1 MTLEPSIDP
10 AGHLCFSF
18 SQAEYEDV
26 EGQYEALSYTWGEPR
41 FEHRLYDISK
51 GHEAVMLIT
60 ANLDAALRKLRY
72 KLETRVIWVDAVCIN
87 QRDDEEKATQIPL
100 MASIYHG
107 ARRVV
112 AWLGPVVQNSDEE
125 QGMKQLEI
133 LSRQSR
139 HFDDQLENRFHRNA
153 IGLERHSQNIA
164 DFLSLSW
171 FSRLWIIQE
180 IVLNIDVV
188 LLCGDTQMTWAR
200 LIAALKNLRTH
211 DETWK
216 HIVAHRRQIA
226 SLEAIADLWLLHSR
240 VGNEPLERLEAW
252 QPEECFIDLMD
263 QFPGFGCA
271 DDRDR
276 IFALFNL
283 SSGITDKLFRQ
294 GTINMSVD
302 YSKPTHQTY
311 ATFALA
317 CLRSGQYNCERIFN
331 AILLRQYAHQDVN
344 CVSWAPD
351 WRREPEKEMHNVG
364 LSTWIHVCYYGHLH
378 SNKVLIMLYGY
389 LDLARRYDYSI
400 VDLKI
405 AQGAGN
411 EVDDFFSAVLEALS
425 SLGQDVHNERLD
437 NCRQSDQVWIAVR
450 SLMSI
455 LPRVFLPSDMNRE
468 GVNREGVSHLLHSYL
483 EFVRKGSS
491 SHPSKQASVSLTWLR
506 RQLVEAT
513 KGSRFFSASI
523 PGSTT
528 KVIGFGNNKVEEGD
542 RIVSFGA
549 RTLDGSSPALILRP
563 VRTLS
568 NEALAQAELEMDN
581 EDGLDLSQEDDGM
594 VYSYRLIGSVRTT
607 DLQVDESSTSAKTW
621 KRRRSVWL
629 E

>member
-10 AGHLCFSF
+10 AGDLCFSF
-18 SQAEYEDV
+18 SQAPYEDV

-72 KLETRVIWVDAVCIN
+72 KLETRVIWADAVCIN
-87 QRDDEEKATQIPL
+87 QRDDEEKASQIPL
-100 MASIYHG
+100 MANIYNG

-112 AWLGPVVQNSDEE
+112 AWLGPVVQNSGEE
-125 QGMKQLEI
+125 QGMKQLDI
-133 LSRQSR
+133 LSRPSR
-139 HFDDQLENRFHRNA
+139 HVANQLESRLRRDA
-153 IGLERHSQNIA
+153 ITLERHSRNVA
-164 DFLSLSW
+164 SFLSLSW
-171 FSRLWIIQE
+171 FSRLWVVQE

-188 LLCGDTQMTWAR
+188 LLCGDTKMTWAR
-200 LIAALKNLRTH
+200 LIAALENLRTH

-226 SLEAIADLWLLHSR
+226 TLEAIANLWLLHSG
-240 VGNEPLERLEAW
+240 VGNERLPMFGLSERHR
-252 QPEECFIDLMD
+252 EESFIDLMD
-263 QFPGFGCA
+263 HFRGFGCA

-283 SSGITDKLFRQ
+283 SSGITDKPFRQ

-302 YSKPTHQTY
+302 YSKPIHQTY

-317 CLRSGQYNCERIFN
+317 CLRSSQYNCEKIFN

-351 WRREPEKEMHNVG
+351 WRREPEEGILDVEC
-364 LSTWIHVCYYGHLH
+364 STWLEVCYHGHLH
-378 SNKVLIMLYGY
+378 SNKVLIMLYG
-389 LDLARRYDYSI
+389 DLVPGSSHDYSI

-411 EVDDFFSAVLEALS
+411 EIDNFFSAVLEALS
-425 SLGQDVHNERLD
+425 LVVQDG
-437 NCRQSDQVWIAVR
+437 SDSRGDGWLIPGRDWTAR
-450 SLMSI
+450 SLKNL
-455 LPRVFLPSDMNRE
+455 LPRVFPMSDIDRE
-468 GVNREGVSHLLHSYL
+468 EELHLLHSYL

-491 SHPSKQASVSLTWLR
+491 SHPSKQASGSLTGLR

-513 KGSRFFSASI
+513 KNTCFFAASI

-542 RIVSFGA
+542 RIVSWGIESI
-549 RTLDGSSPALILRP
+549 DDSSFAFILRP

-568 NEALAQAELEMDN
+568 NEALAQAEFEMN
-581 EDGLDLSQEDDGM
+581 IKYELDLSQEDDGM
-594 VYSYRLIGSVRTT
+594 VYSYRLIGSARTI
-607 DLQVDESSTSAKTW
+607 DFCVDVSLTSAKTW
-621 KRRRSVWL
+621 CMHRSVWL

>member
-10 AGHLCFSF
+10 AGDLCFSF

-26 EGQYEALSYTWGEPR
+26 EGQYEALSYTWGELR
-41 FEHRLYDISK
+41 FEHRLYDMSK

-72 KLETRVIWVDAVCIN
+72 TLETRVIWADAVCIN
-87 QRDDEEKATQIPL
+87 QRDDEEKARQIPL
-100 MASIYHG
+100 MTSIYHG

-133 LSRQSR
+133 LSRQSS
-139 HFDDQLENRFHRNA
+139 HFDNQLENRFHRNA

-188 LLCGDTQMTWAR
+188 LLCGDTKMTWAR
-200 LIAALKNLRTH
+200 LIAALENLRTH

-226 SLEAIADLWLLHSR
+226 TLEAIADLWLLHSG
-240 VGNEPLERLEAW
+240 VGNERLPMFGLSERHR
-252 QPEECFIDLMD
+252 EESFIDLMD
-263 QFPGFGCA
+263 HFRGFGCA

-283 SSGITDKLFRQ
+283 SSGITDKPFRRNQ
-294 GTINMSVD
+294 INMAVD
-302 YSKPTHQTY
+302 YSKPIHQTY

-317 CLRSGQYNCERIFN
+317 CLRSSHYNCDRIFK
-331 AILLRQYAHQDVN
+331 AILRRQFAHQDVN

-351 WRREPEKEMHNVG
+351 WRREPEKGIQDVG
-364 LSTWIHVCYYGHLH
+364 LSTWYHVRYHGHLH
-378 SNKVLIMLYGY
+378 SKKVLIMLYGY
-389 LDLARRYDYSI
+389 LDLSRRYDYSI

-405 AQGAGN
+405 AQGARN
-411 EVDDFFSAVLEALS
+411 EVDDFFSAVLEALP
-425 SLGQDVHNERLD
+425 SLGQDIHRPRNG
-437 NCRQSDQVWIAVR
+437 NWRQSYQVLHAVR
-450 SLMSI
+450 RLMNV
-455 LPRVFLPSDMNRE
+455 LPRALTTLHMNKEEVWSLLSSYFEFL
-468 GVNREGVSHLLHSYL
+468 
-483 EFVRKGSS
+483 RKVSS
-491 SHPSKQASVSLTWLR
+491 SHPTKQASGSWTRLR

-528 KVIGFGNNKVEEGD
+528 KVIGFGNYKVEEGD
-542 RIVSFGA
+542 RIVSFGT
-549 RTLDGSSPALILRP
+549 RMLDGSSLALILRP

-581 EDGLDLSQEDDGM
+581 KNELNLSQEDDGM
-594 VYSYRLIGSVRTT
+594 VYSYRLIGSARTI
-607 DLQVDESSTSAKTW
+607 DLQIDESSTSDKTW
-621 KRRRSVWL
+621 NRRRSVWL